1 MLSPSVWMQMK
12 KTDEDRLFAAR
23 FATSLQAHVDREL
36 VSGKSM
42 TKIAEGLGVTGW
54 GLQKQLNGGT
64 PSIRTIALAY
74 AKYGVSVPYDG
85 IAVSKALARKR
96 KSARN
101 SERQL
106 ILPFQ
111 IMTPSDGKDVR
122 LKLRPTGV
130 RKYQLHLSV
139 RMG

>member
-1 MLSPSVWMQMK
+1 MK

-23 FATSLQAHVDREL
+23 FAAALQGHVDREIQ
-36 VSGKSM
+36 SGKSM

-74 AKYGVSVPYDG
+74 AKYGVAVPYDG
-85 IAVSKALARKR
+85 IAVSKALTKKKKAT
-96 KSARN
+96 RN
-101 SERQL
+101 SDQQL

-111 IMTPSDGKDVR
+111 IIAPPTGNDVS
-122 LKLRPTGV
+122 LKLLPAGV
-130 RKYQLHLSV
+130 RKYQLRLLV
-139 RMG
+139 RFG

>member
-1 MLSPSVWMQMK
+1 MK

-23 FATSLQAHVDREL
+23 FAAALQVHVDREL
-36 VSGKSM
+36 GLGKSM
-42 TKIAEGLGVTGW
+42 MKIGEGLGVTGW

-85 IAVSKALARKR
+85 IAISKALTRKR
-96 KSARN
+96 KATRN

-106 ILPFQ
+106 FLPFQ
-111 IMTPSDGKDVR
+111 IMAPSAGNDVT
-122 LKLRPTGV
+122 LKLLPTGV
-130 RKYQLHLSV
+130 RKYQLRLSV
-139 RMG
+139 RLG